1 MFCKVLSAAIGGV
14 EGYPVRVEADVSEG
28 MPGFLMVGYLASEV
42 REAADRVRTALRNT
56 GYPLPTKRITVNL
69 APASI
74 RKEGSRF
81 DLAVAAAVLG
91 AMEKIPAGNLDG
103 LMIVGELSLS
113 GQVLGVSGVLALVEK
128 AKKLGLRRCIVP
140 AVNAREGA
148 VFRDMEVVGVSK
160 LKELIEI
167 LQHPEQAGK
176 TVVDVDALFSEQA
189 AESEGQED
197 FAQIYGQTEV
207 KRAAEIAAAGM
218 HNFLM
223 IGPPGSGKT
232 MIARRIPGILPRLSL
247 EESLEITK
255 IYSIAGLLPERGSL
269 LLKRPF
275 RSPHHTTT
283 AEALAGGGRI
293 PGPGEVSLSSK
304 GVLFPC
310 ETLCTAV

>member
-1 MFCKVLSAAIGGV
+1 MPGLSDGRLSGVGGAGSGRSGADGPAQYRLSASD
-14 EGYPVRVEADVSEG
+14 EAYYCESG
-28 MPGFLMVGYLASEV
+28 PGQH
-42 REAADRVRTALRNT
+42 
-56 GYPLPTKRITVNL
+56 P
-69 APASI
+69 
-74 RKEGSRF
+74 KEGSRF

-232 MIARRIPGILPRLSL
+232 MIARRIPGILQDCPWKKAWRLQKFTVSRDCCR
-247 EESLEITK
+247 SG
-255 IYSIAGLLPERGSL
+255 GLAFKAFHPFTPSHHHGLRPWLAAVGSPDRG
-269 LLKRPF
+269 KYP
-275 RSPHHTTT
+275 
-283 AEALAGGGRI
+283 
-293 PGPGEVSLSSK
+293 
-304 GVLFPC
+304 
-310 ETLCTAV
+310 

>member
-1 MFCKVLSAAIGGV
+1 M
-14 EGYPVRVEADVSEG
+14 
-28 MPGFLMVGYLASEV
+28 
-42 REAADRVRTALRNT
+42 
-56 GYPLPTKRITVNL
+56 
-69 APASI
+69 
-74 RKEGSRF
+74 
-81 DLAVAAAVLG
+81 
-91 AMEKIPAGNLDG
+91 
-103 LMIVGELSLS
+103 
-113 GQVLGVSGVLALVEK
+113 
-128 AKKLGLRRCIVP
+128 
-140 AVNAREGA
+140 
-148 VFRDMEVVGVSK
+148 
-160 LKELIEI
+160 
-167 LQHPEQAGK
+167 EQAGK

-189 AESEGQED
+189 VESEGQED
-197 FAQIYGQTEV
+197 FAQIYGQAEV

-255 IYSIAGLLPERGSL
+255 IYSIAGQLPERESL

-304 GVLFPC
+304 GV
-310 ETLCTAV
+310 

>member
-14 EGYPVRVEADVSEG
+14 ESYPVRVEADVSEG

-189 AESEGQED
+189 VESEGQED
-197 FAQIYGQTEV
+197 FAQIYGQAEV

-255 IYSIAGLLPERGSL
+255 IYSIAGQLPEQESL

-304 GVLFPC
+304 GV
-310 ETLCTAV
+310 

>member
-1 MFCKVLSAAIGGV
+1 M
-14 EGYPVRVEADVSEG
+14 
-28 MPGFLMVGYLASEV
+28 
-42 REAADRVRTALRNT
+42 
-56 GYPLPTKRITVNL
+56 
-69 APASI
+69 
-74 RKEGSRF
+74 
-81 DLAVAAAVLG
+81 
-91 AMEKIPAGNLDG
+91 
-103 LMIVGELSLS
+103 
-113 GQVLGVSGVLALVEK
+113 LALVEK

-232 MIARRIPGILPRLSL
+232 LSL
-247 EESLEITK
+247 IH
-255 IYSIAGLLPERGSL
+255 I
-269 LLKRPF
+269 
-275 RSPHHTTT
+275 
-283 AEALAGGGRI
+283 
-293 PGPGEVSLSSK
+293 
-304 GVLFPC
+304 
-310 ETLCTAV
+310 